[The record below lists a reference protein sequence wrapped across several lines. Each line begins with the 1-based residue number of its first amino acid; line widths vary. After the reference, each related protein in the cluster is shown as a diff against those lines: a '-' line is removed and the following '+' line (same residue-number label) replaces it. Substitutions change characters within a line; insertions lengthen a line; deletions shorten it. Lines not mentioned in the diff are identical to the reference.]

1 VSLERSVSD
10 IRTCSAL
17 KPLELPGARELD
29 VAYHDPLTPDHATR
43 DARLDHTGIVRL

>member
-1 VSLERSVSD
+1 MSLERSVSD

-29 VAYHDPLTPDHATR
+29 VAYHDPLTPDYATR